1 MSAEPQ
7 RTATKAAAL
16 LMVTTTLSRILGF
29 IRETTI
35 ANIFGTSYVTDAFY
49 AAFSIPDLMYYL
61 LIGGALSSGF
71 IPVFS
76 SYLAKDKEKEGWEIA
91 NIFISVVICLLIIM
105 TIGGI
110 IFAPY
115 LVPLVAY
122 KFTGKTLALT
132 VKLTR
137 IMFSAVMMTAIAGL
151 ESGILNSYQDFTAS
165 AFGPIVYNIGII
177 AGALMLGRRFGVYGL
192 AAGVLVGAA
201 GNALTQYVSTSR
213 YSDGYFRFN
222 LDIHNEGFKQI
233 IALVIP
239 ALIGLSISQINLIV
253 NQNIASG
260 LNEGSITAL
269 RYANRIFQLPLGIF
283 ATAIA
288 TAYFPSMTRQISVAD
303 YDGFR
308 STFSQGLNSILY
320 ITIPS
325 GIGLIALSE
334 PIVRLL
340 FKSGNFTEA
349 DVVATAVTLAFYSS
363 GLFAHSAIQ
372 VITRGYYS
380 IKDTRTPVMIGAVA
394 VGVNFILNLIFVRH
408 SNLALGGIA
417 FSYALSGILNMILLL
432 YILNKR
438 LSGLGMRKIAIT
450 SIKSVFASAVMGICA
465 YFSYVGLSSIFG
477 EASKMSQLINAGVP
491 IIIGVVVFIVM
502 SYILKIEELDVI
514 MGVLKR
520 RIRK

>member
-1 MSAEPQ
+1 MSAEPH
-7 RTATKAAAL
+7 RTATRAAAL
-16 LMVTTTLSRILGF
+16 LMVTIAVSRILGF
-29 IRETTI
+29 IRETAI
-35 ANIFGTSYVTDAFY
+35 ANIFGTSYLTDAFY
-49 AAFSIPDLMYYL
+49 AAFTIPDLMYYL

-71 IPVFS
+71 IPVFT
-76 SYLAKDKEKEGWEIA
+76 SYLAKDKEKEGWEVA
-91 NIFISVVICLLIIM
+91 SIFVSVVLCLLVIV
-105 TIGGI
+105 TILGI

-122 KFTGKTLALT
+122 KFTGETLALT
-132 VKLTR
+132 IKLTR
-137 IMFSAVMMTAIAGL
+137 IMFSAVMMTAIAGM
-151 ESGILNSYQDFTAS
+151 ESGILNSYQEFTAS

-177 AGALMLGRRFGVYGL
+177 VGAILLGKSFGVYGL

-201 GNALTQYVSTSR
+201 GNVLTQFFSTSKHAI
-213 YSDGYFRFN
+213 GFFRFN

-239 ALIGLSISQINLIV
+239 ALIGLSISQINLVV

-269 RYANRIFQLPLGIF
+269 RYANRLFQLPLGIF
-283 ATAIA
+283 AMAISTAF
-288 TAYFPSMTRQISVAD
+288 FPSMTRQASVAD
-303 YDGFR
+303 YKSFKA
-308 STFSQGLNSILY
+308 TFSLGLRSILF

-325 GIGLIALSE
+325 GVGLIVLSE

-340 FKSGNFTEA
+340 FKSGNFTES
-349 DVVATAVTLAFYSS
+349 DVAATAYALAFYSL

-380 IKDTRTPVMIGAVA
+380 VKDTRTPVIIGAIAVA
-394 VGVNFILNLIFVRH
+394 INVILNLIFVRY

-417 FSYALSGILNMILLL
+417 FSFALSGIVNMFLLL

-438 LSGLGMRKIAIT
+438 LDGIDTGRILMTFG
-450 SIKSVFASAVMGICA
+450 KSLLASAVMGISA
-465 YFSYVGLSSIFG
+465 YYSNVYLSSVFG
-477 EASKMSQLINAGVP
+477 IGSKLDQLISTGGS
-491 IIIGVVVFIVM
+491 IIIGIIVFAVM
-502 SYILKIEELDVI
+502 AFVLKIDELNV
-514 MGVLKR
+514 VLDIVKR